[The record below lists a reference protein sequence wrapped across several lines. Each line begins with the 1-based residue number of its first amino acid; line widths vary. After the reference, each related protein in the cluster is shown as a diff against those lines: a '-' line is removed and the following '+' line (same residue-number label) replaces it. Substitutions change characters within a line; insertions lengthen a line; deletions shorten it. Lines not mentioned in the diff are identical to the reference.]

1 MHGNKS
7 VNSNPRMYGS
17 RVLAKHIPNFVF
29 DCVAALVARRF
40 LLSNI
45 TLTQMASFYAE
56 VLSEHYQVEDIASE
70 LENCAEDFLRT
81 LNEIGAEN
89 ADEILKS
96 FERIRITTTDNTSPR
111 KLKSMFSSALD
122 GLPQKEHSVE
132 TTLKRFKAFI
142 FLVRSKPSYYAPS
155 DWNWSKVN
163 DANWLG
169 DIEDAE
175 IDPFS
180 FL

>member
-1 MHGNKS
+1 
-7 VNSNPRMYGS
+7 
-17 RVLAKHIPNFVF
+17 
-29 DCVAALVARRF
+29 
-40 LLSNI
+40 
-45 TLTQMASFYAE
+45 MASFYAD
-56 VLSEHYQVEDIASE
+56 VLGEHYAAVDIAAE
-70 LENCAEDFLRT
+70 LESCAEDFLRT

-96 FERIRITTTDNTSPR
+96 FERIRMTTTDNTSPR
-111 KLKSMFSSALD
+111 KMKSMFSSALD
-122 GLPQKEHSVE
+122 GQPQKEHSVE
-132 TTLKRFKAFI
+132 TTIKRFKAFI

-155 DWNWSKVN
+155 DWNWSKVT

-169 DIEDAE
+169 NLEDTE

>member
-1 MHGNKS
+1 MLGNKS
-7 VNSNPRMYGS
+7 VNASSRMYGS

-56 VLSEHYQVEDIASE
+56 VLGEHYQVEDIASE
-70 LENCAEDFLRT
+70 LESCAEDFLRT

-89 ADEILKS
+89 SDEILKS

-132 TTLKRFKAFI
+132 STIKRFKAFI
-142 FLVRSKPSYYAPS
+142 FLVRSKPSYYAPG
-155 DWNWSKVN
+155 DWNWSKVT
-163 DANWLG
+163 DSNWLG
-169 DIEDAE
+169 DIEDVE

>member
-1 MHGNKS
+1 M
-7 VNSNPRMYGS
+7 
-17 RVLAKHIPNFVF
+17 AKQIPNFVF
-29 DCVAALVARRF
+29 DSVAALVARRF

-45 TLTQMASFYAE
+45 TLTQMALFYAE
-56 VLSEHYQVEDIASE
+56 ILGEHYEVEDIASE
-70 LENCAEDFLRT
+70 LESCAEDFLRT

-89 ADEILKS
+89 SDEILKS
-96 FERIRITTTDNTSPR
+96 FERIRITTTDNNSPR

-122 GLPQKEHSVE
+122 GLTQKEHSVE
-132 TTLKRFKAFI
+132 TTIKRFKAFI
-142 FLVRSKPSYYAPS
+142 FLVRSKPSYYAPG

-175 IDPFS
+175 IDPFN
-180 FL
+180 LL

>member
-1 MHGNKS
+1 MPGNKS
-7 VNSNPRMYGS
+7 VNSNSRTHGS

-56 VLSEHYQVEDIASE
+56 VLSEHYQVEDLASE

-132 TTLKRFKAFI
+132 STIKRFKAFI
-142 FLVRSKPSYYAPS
+142 FLVRSKPSYYAPG
-155 DWNWSKVN
+155 DWNWSKVT
-163 DANWLG
+163 DSNWLG
-169 DIEDAE
+169 DIEDVE

>member
-1 MHGNKS
+1 M
-7 VNSNPRMYGS
+7 
-17 RVLAKHIPNFVF
+17 AKQIPNFVF
-29 DCVAALVARRF
+29 DSVAALVARRF

-56 VLSEHYQVEDIASE
+56 ILGEHYEVEEIASE
-70 LENCAEDFLRT
+70 LERCAEDFLRT

-89 ADEILKS
+89 SDEILKS
-96 FERIRITTTDNTSPR
+96 FERIRITTIDNTSPR

-132 TTLKRFKAFI
+132 TTIKRFKAFI
-142 FLVRSKPSYYAPS
+142 FLVRSKPSYYAPG
-155 DWNWSKVN
+155 DWNWSKIN

-175 IDPFS
+175 IDPFK
-180 FL
+180 LL

>member
-1 MHGNKS
+1 
-7 VNSNPRMYGS
+7 
-17 RVLAKHIPNFVF
+17 
-29 DCVAALVARRF
+29 VAALVARRF
-40 LLSNI
+40 LSSNI
-45 TLTQMASFYAE
+45 TLAQMAVIYAE
-56 VLSEHYQVEDIASE
+56 ILGEHYEVEDIASE
-70 LENCAEDFLRT
+70 LESCAEDFLRT

-122 GLPQKEHSVE
+122 GLPQKEHSTE
-132 TTLKRFKAFI
+132 TTIKRFKAFI
-142 FLVRSKPSYYAPS
+142 FLVRSKPSYYAPG
-155 DWNWSKVN
+155 DWNWSKVT
-163 DANWLG
+163 DSNWLG
-169 DIEDAE
+169 DIEDVE

>member
-1 MHGNKS
+1 MLGNKS
-7 VNSNPRMYGS
+7 VNPSSRTYGS
-17 RVLAKHIPNFVF
+17 SVLAKHIPNFVF

-40 LLSNI
+40 LSSNI
-45 TLTQMASFYAE
+45 ALAQMAAIYAE
-56 VLSEHYQVEDIASE
+56 ILGEHYEVEDIASE
-70 LENCAEDFLRT
+70 LESCAEDFLRT

-122 GLPQKEHSVE
+122 GLPQKEHSTE
-132 TTLKRFKAFI
+132 TTIKRFKAFI
-142 FLVRSKPSYYAPS
+142 FLVRSKPSYYAPG
-155 DWNWSKVN
+155 DWKWSKVN

-169 DIEDAE
+169 DVENAE

>member
-1 MHGNKS
+1 MLGNKS
-7 VNSNPRMYGS
+7 VNVTS
-17 RVLAKHIPNFVF
+17 RKCGDAVLAKHIPNFVF
-29 DCVAALVARRF
+29 DSVAALVARRF

-45 TLTQMASFYAE
+45 TLSQMASIYGE
-56 VLSEHYQVEDIASE
+56 VLGEHYAAEDLTAE

-96 FERIRITTTDNTSPR
+96 FERIRLTTTDNTTPR
-111 KLKSMFSSALD
+111 KLKNMFSSALD
-122 GLPQKEHSVE
+122 GQPEKEHSVE
-132 TTLKRFKAFI
+132 TTIKRFKAFV
-142 FLVRSKPSYYAPS
+142 FLVRSKPTYYAPS

-169 DIEDAE
+169 DIEDTE

-180 FL
+180 LL

>member
-1 MHGNKS
+1 MPGSKS
-7 VNSNPRMYGS
+7 VNDNSRQYGS
-17 RVLAKHIPNFVF
+17 RVLTKHVPSFVF

-45 TLTQMASFYAE
+45 TLSQMASFYAD
-56 VLSEHYQVEDIASE
+56 VLGEHYAAVDIAAE
-70 LENCAEDFLRT
+70 LESCAEDFLRT

-96 FERIRITTTDNTSPR
+96 FERIRMTTTDNTSPR
-111 KLKSMFSSALD
+111 KMKSMFSSALD
-122 GLPQKEHSVE
+122 GQPQKEHSVE
-132 TTLKRFKAFI
+132 TTMKRFKAFI

-155 DWNWSKVN
+155 DWNWSKVT

-169 DIEDAE
+169 NLEDTE

>member
-1 MHGNKS
+1 MPGSKS
-7 VNSNPRMYGS
+7 VNDNSRQYGS
-17 RVLAKHIPNFVF
+17 RVLTKHVPSFVF

-45 TLTQMASFYAE
+45 TLSQMASYYAD
-56 VLSEHYQVEDIASE
+56 VLGEHYAAVDIAAE
-70 LENCAEDFLRT
+70 LESCAEDFLRT

-96 FERIRITTTDNTSPR
+96 FERIRMTTTDNTSPR
-111 KLKSMFSSALD
+111 KMKSMFSSALD
-122 GLPQKEHSVE
+122 GQPQKEHSVE
-132 TTLKRFKAFI
+132 TTMKRFKAFI

-155 DWNWSKVN
+155 DWNWSKVT

-169 DIEDAE
+169 NLEDAE

>member
-1 MHGNKS
+1 MT
-7 VNSNPRMYGS
+7 
-17 RVLAKHIPNFVF
+17 KHVPSFVF

-45 TLTQMASFYAE
+45 TLSQMASYYAD
-56 VLSEHYQVEDIASE
+56 VLGEHYAAVDIAAE
-70 LENCAEDFLRT
+70 LESCAEDFLRT

-96 FERIRITTTDNTSPR
+96 FERIRMTTTDNTSPR
-111 KLKSMFSSALD
+111 KMKSMFSSALD
-122 GLPQKEHSVE
+122 GQPQKEHSVE
-132 TTLKRFKAFI
+132 TTMKRFKAFI

-155 DWNWSKVN
+155 DWNWSKVT

-169 DIEDAE
+169 NLEDTE

>member
-1 MHGNKS
+1 M
-7 VNSNPRMYGS
+7 
-17 RVLAKHIPNFVF
+17 AKHIPSFVF
-29 DCVAALVARRF
+29 DSVAALVARRF

-45 TLTQMASFYAE
+45 TLTQMASFYTGI
-56 VLSEHYQVEDIASE
+56 LGEHYAAEDISAE
-70 LENCAEDFLRT
+70 LESCAEDFLRT

-96 FERIRITTTDNTSPR
+96 FERIRITTTDNTAPR
-111 KLKSMFSSALD
+111 KLKSMFSSALE
-122 GLPQKEHSVE
+122 GQPQKEHSVE
-132 TTLKRFKAFI
+132 TTIKRFKAFI

-155 DWNWSKVN
+155 DWNWAKVN
-163 DANWLG
+163 DASWLG
-169 DIEDAE
+169 DIEDIE

>member
-1 MHGNKS
+1 MLGNKS
-7 VNSNPRMYGS
+7 VNACSRKYGS

-40 LLSNI
+40 LSSNI
-45 TLTQMASFYAE
+45 TLAQMAVIYAE
-56 VLSEHYQVEDIASE
+56 ILGEHYEVEDIASE
-70 LENCAEDFLRT
+70 LESCAEDFLRT

-132 TTLKRFKAFI
+132 TTIKRFKAFI
-142 FLVRSKPSYYAPS
+142 FLVRSKPSYYAPG

>member
-1 MHGNKS
+1 M
-7 VNSNPRMYGS
+7 
-17 RVLAKHIPNFVF
+17 AKHIPNFVF
-29 DCVAALVARRF
+29 DCVAALVARKF

-89 ADEILKS
+89 ADEILKL

-111 KLKSMFSSALD
+111 KLKNIFSSALD
-122 GLPQKEHSVE
+122 GLPQ
-132 TTLKRFKAFI
+132 
-142 FLVRSKPSYYAPS
+142 
-155 DWNWSKVN
+155 
-163 DANWLG
+163 
-169 DIEDAE
+169 
-175 IDPFS
+175 
-180 FL
+180 